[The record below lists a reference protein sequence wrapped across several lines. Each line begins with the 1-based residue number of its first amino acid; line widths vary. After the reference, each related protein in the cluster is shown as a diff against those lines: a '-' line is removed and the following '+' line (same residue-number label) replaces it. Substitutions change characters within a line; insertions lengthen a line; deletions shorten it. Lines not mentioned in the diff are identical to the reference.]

1 LGKAWALHGM
11 CELALRVSLLVVVVV
26 VVVPAIVVL

>member
-1 LGKAWALHGM
+1 LGTAWALHGM

-26 VVVPAIVVL
+26 VPAIVVL